1 VGVIGIFG
9 PKRQIKKLSYLNGEA
24 EREFNNILLQS
35 FLECVEFGDLILRF
49 LEISSPIK
57 RWELAEKPEM
67 FANGLKDLLGDSAK
81 VKMEEIIQKLYEK
94 IGVNFVKLKGYAFQ
108 DYIKD
113 AKIKF
118 IALYKKNRQIKE
130 SD

>member
-1 VGVIGIFG
+1 
-9 PKRQIKKLSYLNGEA
+9 
-24 EREFNNILLQS
+24 
-35 FLECVEFGDLILRF
+35 
-49 LEISSPIK
+49 
-57 RWELAEKPEM
+57 M

-94 IGVNFVKLKGYAFQ
+94 IGVNFVKLKGYEFQ